1 MIIGIFGYDFPHYKT
16 NAIVKDAFI
25 NGFSIGAVLLA
36 PKINYMDNG
45 NIASIDKVS
54 RNEEIREYCK
64 ANNIDFYRVKHNDTL
79 KIKTIV
85 ENNDIDVG
93 LIGGAKIIHQSIIEM
108 FKLGIINYHPGRI
121 PETSGLDSLYRTIE
135 KFVPP
140 CVTAHLIDKKVD
152 AGLFISEAT
161 VEVLKQDTL
170 EEISSRILKK
180 QIEMNRSVLKKIK
193 DQTLSFTKIY
203 RPKKNEKLS
212 IEEKKKI
219 MMYFDKWKNKF
230 SVNL

>member
-45 NIASIDKVS
+45 NITSIDKDS
-54 RNEEIREYCK
+54 RNEEIREFCK
-64 ANNIDFYRVKHNDTL
+64 TNNIDFYRVIHNDTP

-85 ENNDIDVG
+85 ENNNIDVG
-93 LIGGAKIIHQSIIEM
+93 LIGGAKIIHQSIIEI

-135 KFVPP
+135 NLVPP

-152 AGLFISEAT
+152 SGFFISEAI
-161 VEVLKQDTL
+161 VEVFKEDTL
-170 EEISSRILKK
+170 EIISSRILKK
-180 QIEMNRSVLKKIK
+180 QIEINRLVLKKVE
-193 DQTLSFTKIY
+193 DPTLSFKEIY
-203 RPKKNEKLS
+203 RPKKNEKLN

-219 MMYFDKWKNKF
+219 MTYFDKWKNKF
-230 SVNL
+230 TVNL

>member
-135 KFVPP
+135 KLVPP

-161 VEVLKQDTL
+161 VEVLKEDTL
-170 EEISSRILKK
+170 ETISSRILKK

-193 DQTLSFTKIY
+193 DQTLSFTEIY